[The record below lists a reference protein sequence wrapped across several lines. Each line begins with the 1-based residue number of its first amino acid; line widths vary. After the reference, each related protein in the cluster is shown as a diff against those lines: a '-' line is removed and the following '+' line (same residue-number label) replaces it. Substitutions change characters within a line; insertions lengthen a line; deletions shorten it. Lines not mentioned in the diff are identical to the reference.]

1 VSASTKPTTDNA
13 PDDASDG
20 ANSRVPAVPAEQS
33 GPFLLNLFGL
43 DRCPPFYRDRVFWLA
58 AAAGPVFWIT
68 LAATTSVP
76 SLQWSRLWSLSFLAV
91 ALWLPLV
98 EELLFRGLIQ
108 GQLARFSWGLRAT
121 HGVTLANLATSMLF
135 TSGHWFTHPPLWAL
149 SVLVPSLIFGLMR
162 DRFQSTY
169 PTVVLHAL
177 YNAGYFAL
185 TGV

>member
-1 VSASTKPTTDNA
+1 MLDEFPSRP
-13 PDDASDG
+13 
-20 ANSRVPAVPAEQS
+20 NSRIPAVVAHQNS
-33 GPFLLNLFGL
+33 SRCLLNLFGL
-43 DRCPPFYRDRVFWLA
+43 DHCPPFYRDRVFLLA
-58 AAAGPVFWIT
+58 AAAGPVFWVA
-68 LAATTSVP
+68 LAAVTSVP
-76 SLQWSRLWSLSFLAV
+76 SLQWSRIWSLSFLAV

-108 GQLARFSWGLRAT
+108 GQLARFPWGRRAT

-149 SVLVPSLIFGLMR
+149 SVLIPSLLFGLMR

-169 PTVVLHAL
+169 PAVVLHAL

-185 TGV
+185 TAV